1 MGEISYSV
9 SEASDF
15 LEVPSHVL
23 RYWEEELSLPIQRN
37 EMGHRFY
44 TRWDIQ
50 VILSIKE
57 LKKKGYALK
66 EIKELISP
74 LYKELCQTRNRKE
87 NSQPTKK
94 PQNPNSGKRR
104 KAQKAAR
111 AKEERRKAE
120 LKKQELPVLPE
131 EFMEILD
138 RLVKERMHRMEPDE
152 LKCRRL
158 DEKIRICQKSRK
170 EVAAAI
176 EREKQERHHGIFRKK

>member
-1 MGEISYSV
+1 MKIECSAVFCTAEPKNGRGPYMGEISYSV

-104 KAQKAAR
+104 
-111 AKEERRKAE
+111 
-120 LKKQELPVLPE
+120 
-131 EFMEILD
+131 
-138 RLVKERMHRMEPDE
+138 
-152 LKCRRL
+152 
-158 DEKIRICQKSRK
+158 
-170 EVAAAI
+170 
-176 EREKQERHHGIFRKK
+176 